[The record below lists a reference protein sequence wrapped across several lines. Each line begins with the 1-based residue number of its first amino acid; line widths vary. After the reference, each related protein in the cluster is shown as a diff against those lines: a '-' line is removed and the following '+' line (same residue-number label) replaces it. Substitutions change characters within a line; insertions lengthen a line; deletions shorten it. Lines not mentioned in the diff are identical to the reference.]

1 MEEID
6 IYDFDKTIVPFDSG
20 SLFALY
26 CVVHY
31 PWILICLPIISVT
44 GLLKFLRIISFT
56 TFKKSCFM
64 FVPLIPLKKAVKG
77 FWDKHEHEV
86 HEWWLKNDKRNYV
99 VISASPDFLLED
111 ISERLSFDHLICTTH
126 NRKTGLIIGEN
137 CRDEEKVLR
146 FKKKFPN
153 AKVIDVYSDSIR
165 HDKPIFSLATG
176 QCYQVIE
183 SESVPFDF
191 DEKYGSLNQ

>member
-20 SLFALY
+20 SLFVIY
-26 CVVHY
+26 CVIHY

-44 GLLKFLRIISFT
+44 GLLKLLKLISFT

-64 FVPLIPLKKAVKG
+64 FVPLIPIKKAVKK
-77 FWDKHEHEV
+77 FWDKYEEDV
-86 HEWWLKNDKRNYV
+86 FDWWLEKDKRNFV

-111 ISERLSFDHLICTTH
+111 ISERLSFNHLISTRH
-126 NRKTGLIIGEN
+126 NKRGIIIGQN
-137 CRDEEKVLR
+137 CRGEEKVRR
-146 FKKKFPN
+146 FNEMFQN
-153 AKVIDVYSDSIR
+153 VKVVDVFSDSFY

-176 QCYQVIE
+176 QCYHINEGKVE
-183 SESVPFDF
+183 PFDF
-191 DEKYGSLNQ
+191 KEQYKEES

>member
-20 SLFALY
+20 SLFVKY
-26 CVVHY
+26 CVLHY

-44 GLLKFLRIISFT
+44 GLLKLLKLISFT

-64 FVPLIPLKKAVKG
+64 FVPLIPIKKAVKK
-77 FWDKHEHEV
+77 FWDKYEEDV
-86 HEWWLKNDKRNYV
+86 FDWWLEKDKRNFV

-111 ISERLSFDHLICTTH
+111 ISERLSFNHLISTRH
-126 NRKTGLIIGEN
+126 NKRGIIIGQN
-137 CRDEEKVLR
+137 CRGEEKVRR
-146 FKKKFPN
+146 FNEMFQN
-153 AKVIDVYSDSIR
+153 VKVVDVFSDSFY

-176 QCYQVIE
+176 QCHHINEGKVE
-183 SESVPFDF
+183 PFDF
-191 DEKYGSLNQ
+191 DEQYKDES

>member
-20 SLFALY
+20 SLFVLY

-44 GLLKFLRIISFT
+44 GFLKFFKIISFT

-64 FVPLIPLKKAVKG
+64 FVPLIPLEKAVKK

-86 HEWWLKNDKRNYV
+86 YKWFLEKDKRNYV
-99 VISASPDFLLED
+99 VISASPDFLLKD
-111 ISERLSFDHLICTTH
+111 IAERLSFNHLICTRH
-126 NRKTGLIIGEN
+126 NKNGIIIGEN
-137 CRDEEKVLR
+137 CRNEEKVLR
-146 FKKKFPN
+146 FKKNFPN
-153 AKVIDVYSDSIR
+153 AKVVDVFSDSLY

-176 QCYQVIE
+176 QCYLIDE
-183 SESVPFDF
+183 GKLVPFDF
-191 DEKYGSLNQ
+191 KEKYGE